1 MLWCVD
7 TSAWIDA
14 VRLYNPASP
23 LFDRLWGFLEQEVLA
38 GRVIS
43 PKAVHDELR
52 EKTLGDSQQFAAF
65 VKRVKGSQFAE
76 ETPELQ
82 GRFAVIAVIVNE
94 YPDLTKKGKPFAK
107 SDADAWVIG
116 LAQERGA
123 VIVAQ
128 EDPKPGARVPYQ
140 IPDVGRAVGLTTIR
154 LDEFINTLQGLPAFV
169 SLGGQT
175 VEPPSS
181 SSTHV
186 SSPGKGGK
194 PE

>member
-23 LFDRLWGFLEQEVLA
+23 LFDPLWAFLEQETIA

-43 PKAVHDELR
+43 PKAVLDELR
-52 EKTLGDSQQFAAF
+52 EKTLRDSPQFAAF
-65 VKRVKGSQFAE
+65 IKRVKGTLFVE

-82 GRFAVIAVIVNE
+82 GRFVVIVNR
-94 YPDLTKKGKPFAK
+94 YPELTKKGKPFAK

-128 EDPKPGARVPYQ
+128 ENPRPGARVLYQ

-175 VEPPSS
+175 AGPGPSS
-181 SSTHV
+181 SPPPSTQ
-186 SSPGKGGK
+186 GEGGAS
-194 PE
+194 E

>member
-65 VKRVKGSQFAE
+65 VKRVKGSLFAE

-94 YPDLTKKGKPFAK
+94 YPDLTKKGKPFAR
-107 SDADAWVIG
+107 SDADAWVVA
-116 LAQERGA
+116 LAEIRGA
-123 VIVAQ
+123 VVVSQ
-128 EDPKPGARVPYQ
+128 EKPKPSATVPWK
-140 IPDVGRAVGLTTIR
+140 IPDVASARGLTTAPLHEF
-154 LDEFINTLQGLPAFV
+154 LDSIQGLSTSRAQETTADMQE
-169 SLGGQT
+169 G
-175 VEPPSS
+175 EP
-181 SSTHV
+181 
-186 SSPGKGGK
+186 
-194 PE
+194 E

>member
-14 VRLYNPASP
+14 VRLYNPASS
-23 LFDRLWGFLEQEVLA
+23 LFDPLWAFIEQETMA

-43 PKAVHDELR
+43 PNAVHDELR
-52 EKTLGDSQQFAAF
+52 EKTLQDSPQFAAF
-65 VKRVKGSQFAE
+65 IKRVKGTLFVE

-82 GRFAVIAVIVNE
+82 GRFAVIVNR
-94 YPDLTKKGKPFAK
+94 YPELTKKGKPFAK

-128 EDPKPGARVPYQ
+128 ENPKPGARVPYQ

-154 LDEFINTLQGLPAFV
+154 LDEFINTIQGLPTFV
-169 SLGGQT
+169 SSGAQAAGSGPRPSALPSTPGEGGAQ
-175 VEPPSS
+175 E
-181 SSTHV
+181 
-186 SSPGKGGK
+186 
-194 PE
+194 